1 LADLTMAVHFVVLAY
16 IVLGAFLA
24 WRWPRTILVHLPF
37 AVWGLAI
44 TLGATCPL
52 TTLENHLR
60 ASSNEGFIEH
70 YLDGVLYPAEYL
82 TLSRILAATL
92 VAVGY
97 AGAIL
102 AWRRAAR
109 SAVSTGSTAERPTRR
124 G

>member
-1 LADLTMAVHFVVLAY
+1 MAVHFVVLAY

-37 AVWGLAI
+37 AAWGLAI

-60 ASSNEGFIEH
+60 DSSYEGFIEH
-70 YLDGVLYPAEYL
+70 YLDGVLYPGEFL
-82 TLSRILAATL
+82 TLSRILAGTL

-97 AGAIL
+97 AGAVL
-102 AWRRAAR
+102 TWRRRQSGKLPPAPGIQP
-109 SAVSTGSTAERPTRR
+109 TGRV
-124 G
+124 